1 MKLSLRHSL
10 FVTAL
15 AALLAATGAA
25 RAAGYLDPVVD
36 TSVPGGA
43 AGQLQP
49 FVSITPVYQ
58 GNADLDS
65 GGDFSARGVI
75 LRGGAAYDFGGGTRA
90 GRPHPQLRLPRL
102 LVLESEFVGAD
113 PAVGHR
119 SALRLQRSAVV
130 PGLG

>member
-36 TSVPGGA
+36 TSVAGGA

-75 LRGGAAYDFGGGTRA
+75 PAGPPTISAAARAPASPSTTTTSTTRSRVRVRW
-90 GRPHPQLRLPRL
+90 G
-102 LVLESEFVGAD
+102 
-113 PAVGHR
+113 
-119 SALRLQRSAVV
+119 
-130 PGLG
+130 